1 MKTVVICA
9 GGPIA
14 EVMNLSEFDKENTIF
29 IGADKGA
36 LHLFEQGIVP
46 HEAVGDFDS
55 VSKRDYEKIVH
66 SVRIVDRFRA
76 EKDETDTEL
85 AVERALV
92 YQPETIILTGVTGG
106 RLDHTQSALHLM
118 YRYQTNHPEITF
130 SIRNPL
136 NELTMLTPGT
146 YIINDNE
153 QLPYISFFPFG
164 QLVSGLTL
172 EGFKFDVAN
181 ADLQVGTTKYT
192 SNELVEGV
200 CTILFHEGICLM
212 VRSSDA

>member
-14 EVMNLSEFDKENTIF
+14 EVLNLAEFDKQDTIF

-36 LHLFEQGIVP
+36 LHLFKQGIIP

-55 VSKRDYEKIVH
+55 VSKSDYEKIVN

-85 AVERALV
+85 AMERALV
-92 YQPETIILTGVTGG
+92 YQPENVVLTGVTGG
-106 RLDHTQSALHLM
+106 RLDHTESALHLM
-118 YRYQTNHPEITF
+118 YRYQTKHPEITF
-130 SIRNPL
+130 TIRNPL
-136 NELTMLTPGT
+136 NELTMLTSGN
-146 YIINDNE
+146 YELNYNE
-153 QLPYISFFPFG
+153 RLPYISFFPFG

-172 EGFKFDVAN
+172 EGFKFNVVKAE
-181 ADLQVGTTKYT
+181 LKVGTTKFT

-200 CTILFHEGICLM
+200 CTISFHEGICLM

>member
-1 MKTVVICA
+1 MKNVVICA

-14 EVMNLSEFDKENTIF
+14 DIMNFAEFDQLNTVF

-55 VSKRDYEKIVH
+55 VSKSDYEKIVN

-92 YQPETIILTGVTGG
+92 YQPENIVLTGVTGG
-106 RLDHTQSALHLM
+106 RLDHTESALHLL
-118 YRYQTNHPEITF
+118 YRYQTEHPEISFT
-130 SIRNPL
+130 IRNPL
-136 NELTMLTPGT
+136 NELTMLNPGN
-146 YIINDNE
+146 YSLRYNE
-153 QLPYISFFPFG
+153 QLPYISFFPLG
-164 QLVSGLTL
+164 NWLAV
-172 EGFKFDVAN
+172 
-181 ADLQVGTTKYT
+181 
-192 SNELVEGV
+192 
-200 CTILFHEGICLM
+200 
-212 VRSSDA
+212 

>member
-1 MKTVVICA
+1 MKNVVICA

-14 EVMNLSEFDKENTIF
+14 DIMNFAEFDQLNTVF

-55 VSKRDYEKIVH
+55 VSKSDYEKIVN

-92 YQPETIILTGVTGG
+92 YQPENIVLTGVTGG
-106 RLDHTQSALHLM
+106 RLDHTESALHLL
-118 YRYQTNHPEITF
+118 YRYQTEHPEISFT
-130 SIRNPL
+130 IRNPL
-136 NELTMLTPGT
+136 NELTMLNPGN
-146 YIINDNE
+146 YSLRYNE
-153 QLPYISFFPFG
+153 QLPYISFFPFR

-172 EGFKFDVAN
+172 EGFKFNVVKAE
-181 ADLQVGTTKYT
+181 LKVGMTKYT
-192 SNELVEGV
+192 SNELVDGV
-200 CTILFHEGICLM
+200 CTISFHDGICLM